1 MPLEKSNPVI
11 ADSSKLKHKDVTLKL
26 LVAPMVLQI
35 SARNSENM
43 INIRSEPKAVQN
55 KKNAIPQ
62 CIFVNLPGGKV

>member
-43 INIRSEPKAVQN
+43 INIRSEPPK
-55 KKNAIPQ
+55 I
-62 CIFVNLPGGKV
+62 